1 MGEGSQIWKGL
12 NIDPSTIPTKP
23 PKVQSSKFK
32 PMAGLCVRC
41 WFRSPDVF
49 DIWPVCPVVGLLT
62 TRKIRLFTTAW
73 SPPSMHA
80 VTARVTALRLA
91 PGFCFA
97 GLVVLQPATQ
107 PATQPASEQA
117 ISPSVFFEIDRVC
130 GFAGP

>member
-1 MGEGSQIWKGL
+1 
-12 NIDPSTIPTKP
+12 
-23 PKVQSSKFK
+23 
-32 PMAGLCVRC
+32 
-41 WFRSPDVF
+41 
-49 DIWPVCPVVGLLT
+49 
-62 TRKIRLFTTAW
+62 
-73 SPPSMHA
+73 MHA

-130 GFAGP
+130 LDLKNEREQKIFEGAPGSRDLESLEKKQHLEQ